1 MMDAQRPANDL
12 SPLPPP
18 GDVET
23 KAILKHAIAANTALA
38 RLKGYCALLPN
49 QAILLNTI
57 ILKEARASSEI
68 ENIVTT
74 HDEVY
79 RALVA
84 DPRRVSPDTKEVLN
98 YRAAMWKGFN
108 RLREHGLI
116 TTNIIID
123 IQQELEQNSA
133 GIRSLPGT
141 ALKNDSTGEIVYTPP
156 EGEGPIRE
164 LLGNLER
171 YMNEDSDIDPLVRMA
186 VAHYQ
191 FESIHPFYDGNGR
204 TGRIRNVLFLIKE
217 GLLDTPILYLSRY
230 INRNTPRYYELLQQV
245 RTEQIWER
253 WILFMLQAV
262 DNTAQ
267 LTLDNG
273 RASSRATSK
282 DHLLA

>member
-1 MMDAQRPANDL
+1 M
-12 SPLPPP
+12 
-18 GDVET
+18 
-23 KAILKHAIAANTALA
+23 
-38 RLKGYCALLPN
+38 
-49 QAILLNTI
+49 
-57 ILKEARASSEI
+57 
-68 ENIVTT
+68 
-74 HDEVY
+74 
-79 RALVA
+79 
-84 DPRRVSPDTKEVLN
+84 
-98 YRAAMWKGFN
+98 
-108 RLREHGLI
+108 
-116 TTNIIID
+116 
-123 IQQELEQNSA
+123 
-133 GIRSLPGT
+133 
-141 ALKNDSTGEIVYTPP
+141 YTPP

-204 TGRIRNVLFLIKE
+204 TGRILNVLFLIKE

-230 INRNTPRYYELLQQV
+230 INRNTPQYYELLQQV